1 MRPVAKYGLSH
12 NLLTMEFPLKIF
24 RDWVLVAGP
33 VLAMVVYFILADKL
47 APPSSLLP
55 PELVQPAAITAAITV
70 LCVLW
75 WVFEPV
81 PIPVT
86 SLIPL
91 ALLQITGVLDKNQVA
106 QAYGSPL
113 ILLLLGGFILSK
125 AMARSGA
132 HRRLALAMINLCGGG
147 SSRQLVFGFMVAA
160 AVLSMWISNTATTLM
175 LLPVALA
182 ILEKNEDQQL
192 AAPLM
197 LGIAYAASIGGIGTP
212 IGTPP
217 NLVFMQV
224 YEEQLGKSIGF
235 TEWMGWAVPV
245 VILMVPVAGL
255 WLTRSLS
262 YRGGFH
268 LPEVGRWRVDERRV
282 MIIFL
287 LTALAWVTRKEPFGG
302 WTEWLGLNA
311 NDASVAL
318 VAVVLMF
325 VVPNGKGEKLLD
337 WETAVTIPWGVLLLF
352 GGGICLAKAFVAS
365 GLSGLVG
372 ESLTVVAHWPIILMM
387 LVLCL
392 AVTFLTEATS
402 NTASTVLLM
411 PVLAAAALAADIDPR
426 FLMVPAAMSASCAF
440 MLPVA
445 TAPNSIIYGSGFV
458 PTQRMAKEGLALNLA
473 GAVIISLLCYG
484 LL

>member
-1 MRPVAKYGLSH
+1 MTKLKQIKDWALLIGPVAA
-12 NLLTMEFPLKIF
+12 LLTYYFLLQAGLE
-24 RDWVLVAGP
+24 RD
-33 VLAMVVYFILADKL
+33 
-47 APPSSLLP
+47 
-55 PELVQPAAITAAITV
+55 AAITAGITI

-91 ALLQITGVLDKNQVA
+91 TVLQIFGVLSPTEVA
-106 QAYGSPL
+106 EAYGSPL
-113 ILLLLGGFILSK
+113 ILLLLGGFIISK
-125 AMARSGA
+125 AMERSGA
-132 HRRLALAMINLCGGG
+132 HRRIALGMINLFGGD
-147 SSRQLVFGFMVAA
+147 SSRQLVFGFMAAA

-182 ILEKNEDQQL
+182 VLEKAGDKRL

-224 YEEQLGKSIGF
+224 YQEQTGKSVGF
-235 TEWMGWAVPV
+235 TEWMTWGVPV
-245 VILMVPVAGL
+245 VLLMVPIAGW
-255 WLTRSLS
+255 WLTRSLT

-268 LPEVGRWRVDERRV
+268 LPDVGKWRVDERRV
-282 MIIFL
+282 LMIFA
-287 LTALAWVTRKEPFGG
+287 LTALAWITRKEPFGG
-302 WTEWLGLNA
+302 WTELLGVNA

-318 VAVVLMF
+318 TAVILMF
-325 VVPNGKGEKLLD
+325 VVPNGRGEKLLD
-337 WETAVTIPWGVLLLF
+337 WPTAASIPWGVLLLF
-352 GGGICLAKAFVAS
+352 GGGICLAKGFVAS
-365 GLSGLVG
+365 GLSSMVG
-372 ESLTVVAHWPIILMM
+372 DTLSVLASWPLILMM

-411 PVLAAAALAADIDPR
+411 PVLAAAALATGVDPR
-426 FLMVPAAMSASCAF
+426 LLMVPAAMSASCAF

-445 TAPNSIIYGSGFV
+445 TAPNSIIYGSGCV
-458 PTQRMAKEGLALNLA
+458 TTQQMAREGLVLNILGA
-473 GAVIISLLCYG
+473 GVISGLCYFM
-484 LL
+484 LA